1 MYGRRFTVRRS
12 KAADR
17 GVNSVE
23 TTSLGVAV
31 YLVLLF
37 APGLTS
43 VLESIAYRFRAAGK
57 AELVRAERERDG
69 RKLSA
74 REGRQERH
82 G

>member
-1 MYGRRFTVRRS
+1 M
-12 KAADR
+12 
-17 GVNSVE
+17 E

-43 VLESIAYRFRAAGK
+43 VLESIAYRIRAAGK
-57 AELVRAERERDG
+57 AELVRAERGRDG